1 MGSKV
6 KLTLLCL
13 LAVGVLDHLY
23 ATQSS
28 ADSTVRRLGLHQDKS
43 QAYWLYFF
51 IAHIY
56 DGILVRACRCQPTK
70 PRQGPMVSP
79 LAGHP
84 HPLTQHCFGAGG
96 AAITEPVALDRGH
109 AGPGARTRRPEANT
123 HRH

>member
-56 DGILVRACRCQPTK
+56 DGILVRACRCQPVK
-70 PRQGPMVSP
+70 PREAPRCHRLLAILTLSP
-79 LAGHP
+79 NIAWRRWRRDH
-84 HPLTQHCFGAGG
+84 
-96 AAITEPVALDRGH
+96 
-109 AGPGARTRRPEANT
+109 RTRGIGPRTCGTRRSYTPT
-123 HRH
+123 